1 MAPLSIFHGMLGI
14 LPFCAAV
21 GTVLWLSYRSAGDYP
36 GELKGIGGWLA
47 FAAIG
52 IIFAPMDALADI
64 VAYAMR
70 LDLISV
76 ARNPLL
82 YAAEIPLK
90 LAGPPLAIWVV
101 WHLLRRTRRFK
112 SAFAYL
118 LLFWPLASLA
128 DLLWVSFIASV
139 TTDSSFLKTLDRL
152 WRPDVATGTLTSAL
166 SAVVW
171 IDYLRRSTRVANTFV
186 N

>member
-1 MAPLSIFHGMLGI
+1 MLGI

-171 IDYLRRSTRVANTFV
+171 IDYLRRSKRVANTFV

>member
-1 MAPLSIFHGMLGI
+1 MAQLSVSYWLPLII
-14 LPFCAAV
+14 PFCIAV
-21 GTVLWLSYRSAGDYP
+21 GTVIWLSYRSARDYP
-36 GELKGIGGWLA
+36 GELKGVGGWLA

-52 IIFAPMDALADI
+52 ITFAPMHALVDI

-171 IDYLRRSTRVANTFV
+171 IDYLRRSKRVANTFV